1 MRISDWS
8 SDVCSS
14 DLALDAS
21 DDVVGGDDLRIH
33 RVLRRE
39 RRALEFDRLEVAR
52 PRLLLQ
58 RLEIEAG
65 TLEQFDRE
73 VALDPAFHLRVR
85 AGGIL
90 AHHVEHRSDE
100 HTSEL
105 QSLMRISYAVF
116 CLTKT
121 NQ

>member
-90 AHHVEHRSDE
+90 AHHVEHGVGVGVLHRSEE

-105 QSLMRISYAVF
+105 QSLMRISYSV
-116 CLTKT
+116 
-121 NQ
+121 